1 MQSDSILCIKVL
13 SVNAKKSRKVSVNA
27 RKLRKW
33 KNGCDIFFPSLPRIP
48 PHLSSSLI

>member
-1 MQSDSILCIKVL
+1 MQSDNILCIKVL

-33 KNGCDIFFPSLPRIP
+33 KSGCDIFPSLPRIP
-48 PHLSSSLI
+48 PQLSSSLI